1 MINDGRD
8 RGRPHVSGRGVHR
21 LYNRHSVR
29 LPSFSP
35 GGTTLNARY
44 DVGCGRFT
52 LRCSLSG
59 VMAAQTFLFY
69 FRMFPEDPIR
79 IKVMVRSAGHRW
91 LVDNSPST
99 KKVSVVW

>member
-35 GGTTLNARY
+35 GCTTLNARS
-44 DVGCGRFT
+44 DVECGRFI
-52 LRCSLSG
+52 LLCSLSG

-69 FRMFPEDPIR
+69 FRMFPEDPMR
-79 IKVMVRSAGHRW
+79 IKVMVRGAGHCRF
-91 LVDNSPST
+91 VDNSPLK